1 MYKVFINDKP
11 IIITSSVKNNEQGFL
26 TYPFTKFVFNDIIN
40 NLSNYKVKGIYVK
53 STNLENDWEKFKKN
67 FKIVTAAGGL
77 VVNKR
82 NEILFIFRDG
92 KWDLPKGHKEKGEK
106 TKETAIREVQEECGI
121 TNIKIDRFLVKTHHI
136 FYRNKEVILKET
148 HWYLMSSG
156 YSGSLTPQLEEG
168 ITEVAFK
175 KKAEIPKVFLNTY
188 KNIKIVYDAYA
199 NLSL

>member
-11 IIITSSVKNNEQGFL
+11 IIITSSVKNNKQGFL
-26 TYPFTKFVFNDIIN
+26 AYPFTKFVFNDIIN

-67 FKIVTAAGGL
+67 FKVVTAAGGL
-77 VVNKR
+77 VVNKK
-82 NEILFIFRDG
+82 NEILFIFRDN

-121 TNIKIDRFLVKTHHI
+121 ANIKIDRFLIKTHHI
-136 FYRNKEVILKET
+136 FHKNKEVILKET

-175 KKAEIPKVFLNTY
+175 KKTEIPKVFLNTY
-188 KNIKIVYDAYA
+188 GNIKMVYDAY
-199 NLSL
+199 LELLG